1 MNTTAIT
8 AAAPSPDH
16 LPGRHGLARL
26 LRRWQAWRRRAT
38 DRRLLLAMS
47 ELELRDVGLQR
58 GDIERWL
65 AAPPRERC

>member
-8 AAAPSPDH
+8 AAPSPDH

-26 LRRWQAWRRRAT
+26 LHRWQAWRRRAN
-38 DRRLLLAMS
+38 DRTLLLAMS

-58 GDIERWL
+58 GDIEHWL
-65 AAPPRERC
+65 AAPPRERR